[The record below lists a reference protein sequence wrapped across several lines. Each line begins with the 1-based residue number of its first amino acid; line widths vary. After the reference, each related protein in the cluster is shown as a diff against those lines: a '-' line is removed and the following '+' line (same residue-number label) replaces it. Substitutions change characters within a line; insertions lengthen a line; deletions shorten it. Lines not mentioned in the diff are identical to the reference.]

1 VLTSS
6 ELFLLAQMYGSL
18 RYLIAERSFLLYGEP
33 GAPNIL

>member
-1 VLTSS
+1 
-6 ELFLLAQMYGSL
+6 MYGSL